1 MRGNI
6 VKFVETKSKNM
17 DVQAVKL
24 QFIEQYLKVDDES
37 IIEKL
42 YNTLKE
48 EISNK
53 RIALSKE
60 EIAAIDRGQDDVKNG
75 RVLSGKQVRNK
86 LSKKY
91 PNLIK

>member
-1 MRGNI
+1 
-6 VKFVETKSKNM
+6 M

-24 QFIEQYLKVDDES
+24 KFIEQYLKVNDES

-53 RIALSKE
+53 HIPLSDE
-60 EIAAIDRGQDDVKNG
+60 EKSAIDRGLDDVKNG
-75 RVLSGKQVRNK
+75 RVLSGGQVRDK
-86 LSKKY
+86 LRKKY

>member
-1 MRGNI
+1 MSNFI
-6 VKFVETKSKNM
+6 VNFVETKSKKM
-17 DVQAVKL
+17 DVQAIKL
-24 QFIEQYLKVDDES
+24 QFIEQYLKVEDES

-42 YNTLKE
+42 YNMLKE

-53 RIALSKE
+53 RIALSDE
-60 EIAAIDRGQDDVKNG
+60 EKSAIDRGLDDVKNG
-75 RVLSGKQVRNK
+75 RVLSGEQVRNK

>member
-1 MRGNI
+1 MSNFI
-6 VKFVETKSKNM
+6 VNFVETKSKEM

-53 RIALSKE
+53 RIALSNE
-60 EIAAIDRGQDDVKNG
+60 EKAAVSRGLEDVKNG
-75 RVLSGKQVRNK
+75 RVLSGEQVRNK
-86 LSKKY
+86 LRKKY

>member
-1 MRGNI
+1 MSNFI
-6 VKFVETKSKNM
+6 VNFVETKIKEM

-24 QFIEQYLKVDDES
+24 QFIEQYLKVNDES

-53 RIALSKE
+53 RVPLSDE
-60 EIAAIDRGQDDVKNG
+60 EKSAIDRGLDDVKNG
-75 RVLSGKQVRNK
+75 RVLSEGQVRDK
-86 LSKKY
+86 LRKKY

>member
-6 VKFVETKSKNM
+6 VKFVGTKRKAM

-24 QFIEQYLKVDDES
+24 QFIEQYLKVEDET

-42 YNTLKE
+42 YDTLKE
-48 EISNK
+48 EMSNK

-60 EIAAIDRGQDDVKNG
+60 EIAAIDRGLVDVRNG
-75 RVLSGKQVRNK
+75 RVLTGEQVRNK
-86 LSKKY
+86 LRKKY

>member
-1 MRGNI
+1 MSNFI
-6 VKFVETKSKNM
+6 VNFVETKIKEM

-24 QFIEQYLKVDDES
+24 QFIEQYLKVNDES

-53 RIALSKE
+53 RLPLSDE
-60 EIAAIDRGQDDVKNG
+60 EKSAIDRGLDDVKNG
-75 RVLSGKQVRNK
+75 RVLSDGQVRDK
-86 LSKKY
+86 LHKKY

>member
-1 MRGNI
+1 
-6 VKFVETKSKNM
+6 M

-24 QFIEQYLKVDDES
+24 QFIGQYLKVNDES

-42 YNTLKE
+42 YNTLRE

-53 RIALSKE
+53 KIPLSDE
-60 EIAAIDRGQDDVKNG
+60 EKSAIDRGVNDVKNG
-75 RVLSGKQVRNK
+75 RVLTGGQVRDK
-86 LSKKY
+86 LRKKY